1 MVLTHLVL
9 LKFFSGAGQAAE
21 EEAPAPVKRGA
32 GRAAK
37 KRRRYELPNGLHVY
51 ATPEEAQ
58 AIAEEFINREAKT
71 VVVEKKKKRLVI
83 PEVHI
88 VLDDGERPY
97 ITATKQKQSD
107 SLDAFIAFTQ
117 RADLEAIAFESIIY
131 QLRRRRRIKAILLAS

>member
-1 MVLTHLVL
+1 MILTHLVL
-9 LKFFSGAGQAAE
+9 LKFFAGAGGAE
-21 EEAPAPVKRGA
+21 EETPAPVKRGA

-71 VVVEKKKKRLVI
+71 VIVEKKKKKLVI
-83 PEVHI
+83 PEIHI
-88 VLDDGERPY
+88 ALDDGERPY

-117 RADLEAIAFESIIY
+117 MADLEAIAFENIIY
-131 QLRRRRRIKAILLAS
+131 QLRRRRRTKAILLAS